1 MANASSLTLDTTARP
16 ARRRSDAPI
25 DGRAARDRL
34 LSMLLLA
41 ALLHGLVILGVTF
54 GPMTDNPAST
64 PGLEVLRVSDELPE
78 AQKND
83 SATYRSQRTQLG
95 SGNTEE
101 RKAARVPGTAP
112 PGGGPKA
119 QSQAAPVEDAA
130 ADELLAT
137 TAPRARVSFTAMP
150 LKEALALRDVELPLL
165 LGDGAA
171 PPEPQSL
178 DADSELALR
187 GQKRDELY
195 VTADTRASD
204 LAPYLDGWR
213 RRVERIGTLNYPS
226 VAQRRGL
233 KGNPVIEVTIARG
246 GQLESAVIR
255 QTSGH
260 PEIDAAAL
268 DILKLASP
276 FEPFP
281 QELASHYRVLH
292 FAYEWQF
299 VGGRLATGKVSVP

>member
-1 MANASSLTLDTTARP
+1 MASTADLRINTTVPP
-16 ARRRSDAPI
+16 ARRRSDGNG
-25 DGRAARDRL
+25 DRRAARDRL
-34 LSMLLLA
+34 VSMLLLA

-54 GPMTDNPAST
+54 GPFEDKLGSAR
-64 PGLEVLRVSDELPE
+64 GLEVLLVSDELPE
-78 AQKND
+78 ARRND
-83 SATYRSQRTQLG
+83 SATYLSQRTQTG
-95 SGNTEE
+95 SGNTQE

-112 PGGGPKA
+112 PGGGPSA
-119 QSQAAPVEDAA
+119 TPAPQSAEQAEE
-130 ADELLAT
+130 DELLTT

-165 LGDGAA
+165 LGDGDA
-171 PPEPQSL
+171 PPQPQSL
-178 DADSELALR
+178 DADSDLALR
-187 GQKRDELY
+187 GAKRDELY
-195 VTADTRASD
+195 VTADTRASE

-226 VAQRRGL
+226 VAQRRSL
-233 KGNPVIEVTIARG
+233 TGNPVIEVTISRDG
-246 GQLESAVIR
+246 RLQSAVIR
-255 QTSGH
+255 QSSGH

-281 QELASHYRVLH
+281 LALANRYRVLH

-299 VGGRLATGKVSVP
+299 VGGRLGGRGVSIP